1 MTLSAQRTLSAIHP
15 FHFVLHNLI
24 ISLVKMSFLRPSL
37 HSIIK
42 PGLRSS
48 LPAARSVSTAAG
60 LSRNRTA
67 TSVAKL
73 AQVSCSLPTSSLR
86 RAQQQVR
93 GVRSSP
99 FRPNHGEGGSGG
111 RLAFAAPHN
120 APAAD
125 APTSFSQPGG
135 WTRALTSLG
144 LIGGTAIGANLFFN
158 RETRDAL
165 HPQDASYLHSTF
177 MYLAGGLTLTGTAAV
192 ALHKYGVSQ
201 RVMMANPWLVLGV
214 GLVASI
220 GGMIG
225 ATSLPP
231 GHPLKVPSWLLFNA
245 SQAAVLSPLLFVNP
259 AVLSRAALYTA
270 GLVGSLC
277 YVGATAKEDKYLW
290 MGGPLLAGVT
300 IVALSSLAP
309 MLLPRTAFRALAVTE
324 SLSLYGGLAVFGAF
338 VLYDTQRILK
348 HAQMIR
354 AGLAREDPLAESISL
369 ELDFINIFVRM
380 VQILGMQGNRRK

>member
-1 MTLSAQRTLSAIHP
+1 M
-15 FHFVLHNLI
+15 
-24 ISLVKMSFLRPSL
+24 LRPSFQTLQRSL
-37 HSIIK
+37 HSS
-42 PGLRSS
+42 LLVARSS
-48 LPAARSVSTAAG
+48 ASSSIAAAGRNTAPAQPWRSLSSAAKGANSTLASMARSQLAAP
-60 LSRNRTA
+60 
-67 TSVAKL
+67 K
-73 AQVSCSLPTSSLR
+73 SLPN
-86 RAQQQVR
+86 AQTQVR
-93 GVRSSP
+93 GVRTSP
-99 FRPNHGEGGSGG
+99 FRPNGGSGSGG
-111 RLAFAAPHN
+111 RFAFAAPHT

-125 APTSFSQPGG
+125 APTSISQPGG

-144 LIGGTAIGANLFFN
+144 IIGGTAFAANMFFN
-158 RETRDAL
+158 RETRDSL
-165 HPQDASYLHSTF
+165 HPVEASYLHSTF
-177 MYLAGGLTLTGTAAV
+177 MYLAGGLTLTGAAAV
-192 ALHKYGVSQ
+192 GLHRYGVSQ

-231 GHPLKVPSWLLFNA
+231 GHPMKVPSWLLFNA
-245 SQAAVLSPLLFVNP
+245 SQAAVLSPLLFLNP

-309 MLLPRTAFRALAVTE
+309 MILPRTAFRTLAATE
-324 SLSLYGGLAVFGAF
+324 ALSLYGGLAVFGAF

-348 HAQMIR
+348 HAQMVR
-354 AGLAREDPLAESISL
+354 AGYTQGDPLAESISL

-380 VQILGMQGNRRK
+380 VQILGMQQNRRK

>member
-1 MTLSAQRTLSAIHP
+1 MATS
-15 FHFVLHNLI
+15 
-24 ISLVKMSFLRPSL
+24 MLRPSFQTL
-37 HSIIK
+37 QRSLRNSLLVARSSASPTTSSIVAQ
-42 PGLRSS
+42 PLRSFTS
-48 LPAARSVSTAAG
+48 TVKAAKPALPST
-60 LSRNRTA
+60 SQSA
-67 TSVAKL
+67 TPL
-73 AQVSCSLPTSSLR
+73 RQV
-86 RAQQQVR
+86 QHQVR
-93 GVRSSP
+93 GVRTSP
-99 FRPNHGEGGSGG
+99 FRPNGGNGASNGG
-111 RLAFAAPHN
+111 RFAFAAPHA

-125 APTSFSQPGG
+125 APTSISQPGG

-144 LIGGTAIGANLFFN
+144 IIGGTAFGANLFFN
-158 RETRDAL
+158 RETRDSL
-165 HPQDASYLHSTF
+165 HPVEAEYLHKTF
-177 MYLAGGLTLTGTAAV
+177 MYLAGGLTLTGAAAV
-192 ALHKYGVSQ
+192 GLHRYGVSQ
-201 RVMMANPWLVLGV
+201 RVMMANPWVVLGV

-245 SQAAVLSPLLFVNP
+245 SQAAVLSPLLFLNP

-309 MLLPRTAFRALAVTE
+309 MILPRTAFRTLAATE
-324 SLSLYGGLAVFGAF
+324 ALSLYGGLAVFGAF

-348 HAQMIR
+348 HAQMVR
-354 AGLAREDPLAESISL
+354 AGYTAGDPLAESISL

-380 VQILGMQGNRRK
+380 VQILGMQQNRRK

>member
-1 MTLSAQRTLSAIHP
+1 M
-15 FHFVLHNLI
+15 
-24 ISLVKMSFLRPSL
+24 LRPSFQTLQRGL
-37 HSIIK
+37 HNSLLVARSSAST
-42 PGLRSS
+42 PLTASSAVAQPLRSFT
-48 LPAARSVSTAAG
+48 STA
-60 LSRNRTA
+60 NTA
-67 TSVAKL
+67 KSVL
-73 AQVSCSLPTSSLR
+73 TSSSHSSTTPLR
-86 RAQQQVR
+86 NVQQQVR
-93 GVRSSP
+93 GVRTSP
-99 FRPNHGEGGSGG
+99 FRPNGGSGSG
-111 RLAFAAPHN
+111 SRFAFAAPHA

-125 APTSFSQPGG
+125 APTSISQPGG

-144 LIGGTAIGANLFFN
+144 LIGGTAFAANMFFN
-158 RETRDAL
+158 RETRDSL
-165 HPQDASYLHSTF
+165 HPLEAQYLHSTF
-177 MYLAGGLTLTGTAAV
+177 MYLAGGLTLTGAAAV
-192 ALHKYGVSQ
+192 GLHRFGVSQ

-231 GHPLKVPSWLLFNA
+231 GHPMKVPSWLLFNA
-245 SQAAVLSPLLFVNP
+245 SQAAVLSPLLFLNP

-277 YVGATAKEDKYLW
+277 YVGATAKEDKFLW

-309 MLLPRTAFRALAVTE
+309 MILPRTAFRTLAATE
-324 SLSLYGGLAVFGAF
+324 ALSLYGGLAVFGAF

-348 HAQMIR
+348 HAQAVR
-354 AGLAREDPLAESISL
+354 AGYTQGDPLAESISL

-380 VQILGMQGNRRK
+380 VQILGMQQNRRK

>member
-1 MTLSAQRTLSAIHP
+1 M
-15 FHFVLHNLI
+15 
-24 ISLVKMSFLRPSL
+24 LRPSFQTL
-37 HSIIK
+37 QRSLRNSLLVARSSASAST
-42 PGLRSS
+42 PTTSSAVAQPLRSFVS
-48 LPAARSVSTAAG
+48 AASAAKPALTSTVRGG
-60 LSRNRTA
+60 LSA
-67 TSVAKL
+67 
-73 AQVSCSLPTSSLR
+73 SSTPLR
-86 RAQQQVR
+86 HVEQQVR
-93 GVRSSP
+93 GVRTSP
-99 FRPNHGEGGSGG
+99 FRPNGDSATGSGG
-111 RLAFAAPHN
+111 RLAFSAPHA

-125 APTSFSQPGG
+125 APTSISQPGG
-135 WTRALTSLG
+135 WTRALASLG
-144 LIGGTAIGANLFFN
+144 IIGGTAFAANMFFN

-165 HPQDASYLHSTF
+165 HPVEASYLNSTF
-177 MYLAGGLTLTGTAAV
+177 MYLAGGLALTGAAAV
-192 ALHKYGVSQ
+192 GLHRYGVSQ

-231 GHPLKVPSWLLFNA
+231 GHPMKVPSWLLFNA
-245 SQAAVLSPLLFVNP
+245 SQAAVLSPLLFLNP

-309 MLLPRTAFRALAVTE
+309 MILPRTAFRTLAVTE

-348 HAQMIR
+348 HAQAAR
-354 AGLAREDPLAESISL
+354 AGYTQGDPLAESISL

-380 VQILGMQGNRRK
+380 VQILGMQQNRRK

>member
-1 MTLSAQRTLSAIHP
+1 M
-15 FHFVLHNLI
+15 
-24 ISLVKMSFLRPSL
+24 LRPSFQTLQRSL
-37 HSIIK
+37 HN
-42 PGLRSS
+42 S
-48 LPAARSVSTAAG
+48 LLVARSPTVISSKTAAQPLRFLTSASG
-60 LSRNRTA
+60 KSVVSSTSK
-67 TSVAKL
+67 SVAQPL
-73 AQVSCSLPTSSLR
+73 RQV
-86 RAQQQVR
+86 QQQVR
-93 GVRSSP
+93 GVRTSP
-99 FRPNHGEGGSGG
+99 FRPNVGNGGPGG
-111 RLAFAAPHN
+111 RFAFAAPHA

-144 LIGGTAIGANLFFN
+144 IIGGTALGANMFLN
-158 RETRDAL
+158 RETRDSL
-165 HPQDASYLHSTF
+165 HPVEAEYLHKTF
-177 MYLAGGLTLTGTAAV
+177 MYLAGGLTLTAGAAIG
-192 ALHKYGVSQ
+192 LHRYGVSQ

-225 ATSLPP
+225 ATSLPN

-245 SQAAVLSPLLFVNP
+245 SQAAVLSPLLFLNP

-309 MLLPRTAFRALAVTE
+309 MLLPRTAFRALAATE
-324 SLSLYGGLAVFGAF
+324 ALSLYGGLAVFGAF

-348 HAQMIR
+348 HAQMVR
-354 AGLAREDPLAESISL
+354 AGYMAGDPLAESISL

-380 VQILGMQGNRRK
+380 VQILGMQQNRRK

>member
-1 MTLSAQRTLSAIHP
+1 M
-15 FHFVLHNLI
+15 
-24 ISLVKMSFLRPSL
+24 LRPSFQTL
-37 HSIIK
+37 QHSLRHSLLVARSSASASNSTTSNAVAQ
-42 PGLRSS
+42 PLRSF
-48 LPAARSVSTAAG
+48 ASTASAAKPVFTSTTRG
-60 LSRNRTA
+60 LFASSTPPRN
-67 TSVAKL
+67 V
-73 AQVSCSLPTSSLR
+73 
-86 RAQQQVR
+86 QQQVR

-99 FRPNHGEGGSGG
+99 FRPNGGSGSGSGG
-111 RLAFAAPHN
+111 RLAFAAPHA

-125 APTSFSQPGG
+125 APTSISQPGG

-144 LIGGTAIGANLFFN
+144 IIGGTAFAANMFFN

-165 HPQDASYLHSTF
+165 HPVEASYLNSTF
-177 MYLAGGLTLTGTAAV
+177 MYLAGGLTLTSAAAV
-192 ALHKYGVSQ
+192 GLHRYGVSQ
-201 RVMMANPWLVLGV
+201 RVMMANPWVVFGV

-245 SQAAVLSPLLFVNP
+245 SQAAVLSPLLFLNP

-309 MLLPRTAFRALAVTE
+309 MILPRTAFRTLAVTE

-348 HAQMIR
+348 HAQAVR
-354 AGLAREDPLAESISL
+354 AGYTQGDPLAESISL

-380 VQILGMQGNRRK
+380 VQILGMQQNRRK

>member
-1 MTLSAQRTLSAIHP
+1 M
-15 FHFVLHNLI
+15 
-24 ISLVKMSFLRPSL
+24 LRPSFQTL
-37 HSIIK
+37 QRSLRNSLLVARSSASSA
-42 PGLRSS
+42 PTTASSAVAQPLRSFS
-48 LPAARSVSTAAG
+48 HTASTAKLG
-60 LSRNRTA
+60 LSSTSHGVSSA
-67 TSVAKL
+67 TPL
-73 AQVSCSLPTSSLR
+73 RQV
-86 RAQQQVR
+86 QQQVR
-93 GVRSSP
+93 GVRTSP
-99 FRPNHGEGGSGG
+99 FRPNGGSGSSG
-111 RLAFAAPHN
+111 RFAFAAPHA

-144 LIGGTAIGANLFFN
+144 IIGATAFGANMFFN
-158 RETRDAL
+158 RETRDSL
-165 HPQDASYLHSTF
+165 HPVEASYLNSTF
-177 MYLAGGLTLTGTAAV
+177 MYLAGGLTLTAATAV
-192 ALHKYGVSQ
+192 GLHRYGVSQ

-220 GGMIG
+220 GGMLG

-245 SQAAVLSPLLFVNP
+245 SQAAVLSPLLFLNP

-277 YVGATAKEDKYLW
+277 YVGATAKEDKFLW

-309 MLLPRTAFRALAVTE
+309 MLLPRTAFRTLAATE
-324 SLSLYGGLAVFGAF
+324 ALSLYGGLAVFGAF

-348 HAQMIR
+348 HAQMVR
-354 AGLAREDPLAESISL
+354 AGYTRGDPLAESISL

-380 VQILGMQGNRRK
+380 VQILGMQQNRRK

>member
-1 MTLSAQRTLSAIHP
+1 M
-15 FHFVLHNLI
+15 
-24 ISLVKMSFLRPSL
+24 LRPSFQTL
-37 HSIIK
+37 QRSLRNSLLVARSSASYPPITTTSSAVAR
-42 PGLRSS
+42 PLRSFTCIANAPK
-48 LPAARSVSTAAG
+48 PALTSTSHG
-60 LSRNRTA
+60 A
-67 TSVAKL
+67 TPL
-73 AQVSCSLPTSSLR
+73 RQV
-86 RAQQQVR
+86 QQQAR
-93 GVRSSP
+93 GVRTSP
-99 FRPNHGEGGSGG
+99 FRPNGGNGGANGG
-111 RLAFAAPHN
+111 RFAFAAPHS

-125 APTSFSQPGG
+125 APTSISQPGG
-135 WTRALTSLG
+135 WTRALTS
-144 LIGGTAIGANLFFN
+144 IGIIGATAFGANLFFN
-158 RETRDAL
+158 RETRDSL
-165 HPQDASYLHSTF
+165 HPVEAEYLHKTF
-177 MYLAGGLTLTGTAAV
+177 MYLAGGLTLTGAAAV
-192 ALHKYGVSQ
+192 GLHRYGVSQ

-220 GGMIG
+220 GGMLG

-245 SQAAVLSPLLFVNP
+245 SQAAVLSPLLFLNP

-309 MLLPRTAFRALAVTE
+309 MILPRTAFRTLAATE
-324 SLSLYGGLAVFGAF
+324 ALSLYGGLAVFGAF

-348 HAQMIR
+348 HAQMVR
-354 AGLAREDPLAESISL
+354 AGYTRGDPLAESISL

-380 VQILGMQGNRRK
+380 VQILGMQQNRRK

>member
-1 MTLSAQRTLSAIHP
+1 MTL
-15 FHFVLHNLI
+15 
-24 ISLVKMSFLRPSL
+24 LRPSFQTL
-37 HSIIK
+37 Q
-42 PGLRSS
+42 RS
-48 LPAARSVSTAAG
+48 LLAARSLSTSSAATA
-60 LSRNRTA
+60 SRA
-67 TSVAKL
+67 
-73 AQVSCSLPTSSLR
+73 SLPSPIRSGLAAQARTSFASVPVKAPTASPLR
-86 RAQQQVR
+86 SVQQQVR
-93 GVRSSP
+93 GVRTSP
-99 FRPNHGEGGSGG
+99 FRPNGGNNGGNNGG
-111 RLAFAAPHN
+111 RLAFAAPHG

-144 LIGGTAIGANLFFN
+144 LIGGTAFAANMFFN

-165 HPQDASYLHSTF
+165 HPVEASYLNSTF
-177 MYLAGGLTLTGTAAV
+177 MYLAGGLTLTGAAAV
-192 ALHKYGVSQ
+192 GLHRYGVSQ

-220 GGMIG
+220 GGMLG

-231 GHPLKVPSWLLFNA
+231 GHPMKVPAWLLFNA
-245 SQAAVLSPLLFVNP
+245 SQAAVLSPLLFLNP

-309 MLLPRTAFRALAVTE
+309 MLLPRTAFRALAATE
-324 SLSLYGGLAVFGAF
+324 AISLYGGLAVFGAF

-348 HAQMIR
+348 HAQMVR
-354 AGLAREDPLAESISL
+354 AGVTQGDPLAESISL

-380 VQILGMQGNRRK
+380 VQILGMQQSRRK